1 MSGGET
7 NLSKML
13 ATLHVERRPGTYAY
27 VQFQDRPTDLDGVAA
42 LVEETEATTIVVPL
56 EIARIR
62 GWEVVF
68 EAAWLTLEVHSS
80 LEAIGLTAAVSA
92 ALGANGIPCNI
103 LAGTFHDHIL
113 VPEAAAPRAIAT
125 LESLRSSTGGTPLG

>member
-7 NLSKML
+7 NLSRML

-27 VQFQDRPTDLDGVAA
+27 VQFADRPTDLDGVTA
-42 LVEETEATTIVVPL
+42 LIEESEATTVVAPL
-56 EIARIR
+56 EIAKIR

-68 EAAWLTLEVHSS
+68 EVAWLTLQVHSS

-92 ALGANGIPCNI
+92 ALGTNGIPCNI
-103 LAGTFHDHIL
+103 LAGALHDHIL
-113 VPEAAAPRAIAT
+113 VPVAAADRAVDV
-125 LESLRSSTGGTPLG
+125 LESLRSAD

>member
-13 ATLHVERRPGTYAY
+13 ATLRVERRPGIYAY
-27 VQFQDRPTDLDGVAA
+27 VQFEDRPTDLDGVAA
-42 LVEETEATTIVVPL
+42 LVEETEATTIVAPL
-56 EIARIR
+56 EIAKIR

-80 LEAIGLTAAVSA
+80 LEAIGLTAAVAA

-113 VPEAAAPRAIAT
+113 VPATAADRAVVALEA
-125 LESLRSSTGGTPLG
+125 LRGDR

>member
-7 NLSKML
+7 NLARML

-27 VQFQDRPTDLDGVAA
+27 VQFDDRPTDLDGVAA
-42 LVEETEATTIVVPL
+42 LIEETEATTVVALL
-56 EIARIR
+56 EIAKIR

-92 ALGANGIPCNI
+92 ALGAAGIPCNI
-103 LAGTFHDHIL
+103 LAGTYHDHIL
-113 VPEAAAPRAIAT
+113 VPVTAADRAVAA
-125 LESLRSSTGGTPLG
+125 LESLRDDG

>member
-13 ATLHVERRPGTYAY
+13 ATLHVKRRPGTFAY
-27 VQFQDRPTDLDGVAA
+27 VQFEDRPADLDGVAA
-42 LVEETEATTIVVPL
+42 LIEESEATTVVAPL

-68 EAAWLTLEVHSS
+68 EAAWLTLQVHSS

-92 ALGANGIPCNI
+92 ALGDNGIPCNI
-103 LAGTFHDHIL
+103 LAGALHDHIL
-113 VPEAAAPRAIAT
+113 VPVAAADRAVAV
-125 LESLRSSTGGTPLG
+125 LESLRSAD